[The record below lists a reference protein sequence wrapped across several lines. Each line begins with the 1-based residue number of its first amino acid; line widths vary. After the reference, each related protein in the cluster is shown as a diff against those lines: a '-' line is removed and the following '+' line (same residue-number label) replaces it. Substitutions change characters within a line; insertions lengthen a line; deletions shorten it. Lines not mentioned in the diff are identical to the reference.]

1 MEATIVII
9 ILLLTGGLFGS
20 LYLLFGRG
28 RKVDYNPE
36 GFSPDLTLSPEEE
49 AETLE
54 TEFEILEVENLQD
67 EEFKDN
73 VIKIK
78 EETSLMSPSDLADD
92 INSFYGVDDESSR
105 DIIVTD
111 DKSKFDWENSPSKE

>member
-9 ILLLTGGLFGS
+9 ILLLIGGLFGS

-54 TEFEILEVENLQD
+54 TEFEVLKVEKAQD
-67 EEFKDN
+67 EEFENN
-73 VIKIK
+73 VTKIK
-78 EETSLMSPSDLADD
+78 EETSLMSPIDLADD
-92 INSFYGVDDESSR
+92 INSFYGVSESR
-105 DIIVTD
+105 ADIVVTD
-111 DKSKFDWENSPSKE
+111 DKSTFDWENSPSKE

>member
-1 MEATIVII
+1 MTQFII

-54 TEFEILEVENLQD
+54 VEYEILEVEHTQD
-67 EEFKDN
+67 EEFENN
-73 VIKIK
+73 VTKIK
-78 EETSLMSPSDLADD
+78 EETSLMSPIDLADD
-92 INSFYGVDDESSR
+92 INSFYGVDKPER
-105 DIIVTD
+105 DITVTD
-111 DKSKFDWENSPSKE
+111 DKSKFDWENNPSKE

>member
-9 ILLLTGGLFGS
+9 ILLLIGGLFGS

-54 TEFEILEVENLQD
+54 TEFEVLKVEKAQD
-67 EEFKDN
+67 EEFENN
-73 VIKIK
+73 VTKIK
-78 EETSLMSPSDLADD
+78 EETSLMSPIDLADD
-92 INSFYGVDDESSR
+92 INSFYGVNVESR
-105 DIIVTD
+105 ADIVVTD
-111 DKSKFDWENSPSKE
+111 DKSTFDWENSPSKE